1 MKSKE
6 LIKVIAAILLLIM
19 VVILMIISYFTWVDI
34 ESKATEKIKKQ
45 CQLETR
51 EYKGRKVFII
61 STKEKKTN
69 NLKIL
74 YFHGGAYVGEATEE
88 HWNFIEK
95 LVTDTGATVIMPDY
109 PLTPKYNYKDVFEMI
124 TPLYKDIIEKFGSEE
139 LILAGD
145 SAGGGISLALLEK
158 IKLENLPIPKKTLLI
173 SPWLDVRLKNE
184 KIDEIEKFDKELNKE
199 SLILAGISYA
209 SEDGMNSYL
218 VNPIDGN
225 LKGLENITI
234 FTGTYDILNPD
245 VYVLEERAKK
255 VGTQINIKEYDKAG
269 HIWIIKS
276 NGEEELQEEG
286 YKDFINEIINIKG

>member
-6 LIKVIAAILLLIM
+6 LMKVIATILLLIM
-19 VVILMIISYFTWVDI
+19 FIILIIISYFTWVDI
-34 ESKATEKIKKQ
+34 ESKATEKIKEQ
-45 CQLETR
+45 CQIETR

-69 NLKIL
+69 NSKIL

-95 LVTDTGATVIMPDY
+95 LVRDTGATIILPDY

-124 TPLYKDIIEKFGSEE
+124 TPLYKDIIEEFGSEE

-145 SAGGGISLALLEK
+145 SAGGGIGLALLEK

-184 KIDEIEKFDKELNKE
+184 KINEIEKFDEELNKE

-209 SEDGMNSYL
+209 SEDGMDSYL

-225 LKGLENITI
+225 LENLENITI

-245 VYVLEERAKK
+245 VYILEERAKK

-276 NGEEELQEEG
+276 NGNKELQEKG